1 MSSPVLSAEGA
12 APLLLELARA
22 LRARHFYP
30 STHATFCS
38 ALRRAAVA
46 WRDAL
51 SHAGQVEILVG
62 EAGMTLADG
71 APVRGLG
78 LEEFAEELQGAG
90 IRYLGIRDGVTPDEI
105 TTLIDTL
112 VDESGNQIPEGG
124 FEKLLRAYQVK
135 HLTTQAPEG
144 QPDATQARPEP
155 RAETDFEPRTASPAA
170 QQAVPPE
177 TRGLS
182 ENTVELVRL
191 LAQLELAA
199 DLGEYRLVAN
209 RIDSV
214 LNKLLA
220 AKNFVDAYRAALVYC
235 RHSADASGWTQAIC
249 EEAKAQLSSMHQNS
263 EMLDFVLERACAP
276 TGLTSVQAIQVLTA
290 VGPLA
295 VPSLLAQHDSSE
307 SAVQKQTIGI
317 LIAMGEEALPALIE
331 ELASGQAPRVRRA
344 TRLLGD
350 MQNPRAV
357 EFLADILQGDDLSCR
372 REAVRSLSRIGNSR
386 ALEIVAKVLTEDSE
400 IAPVAAS
407 CLAASTSSVA
417 VRALT
422 GVIGEGADVPEE
434 LRLEAIR
441 GLGRIGSRLAV
452 PALGELLERKPFF
465 GKKKLRDLRVAAA
478 HSLGQ
483 IGGEAAYMAVQPH
496 SGDTDAEVSRACQ
509 QALRQMSQA
518 GEE

>member
-1 MSSPVLSAEGA
+1 V

-38 ALRRAAVA
+38 ALRRAAAA

-62 EAGMTLADG
+62 DDGISLADG
-71 APVRGLG
+71 AAVRGLG
-78 LEEFAEELQGAG
+78 LEEFAQKLQGAG
-90 IRYLGIRDGVTPDEI
+90 IRHLGITAGVTPDEL
-105 TTLIDTL
+105 TTFIDTL
-112 VDESGNQIPEGG
+112 VDESGNEIPEGG
-124 FEKLLRAYQVK
+124 FEKLLHAYQVK
-135 HLTTQAPEG
+135 HLTTQG
-144 QPDATQARPEP
+144 QERPL
-155 RAETDFEPRTASPAA
+155 AAASPAPGSTREPSPEPTIAPDALPEVA
-170 QQAVPPE
+170 QPE

-191 LAQLELAA
+191 LAQLELAG

-209 RIDSV
+209 RVDSV

-235 RHSADASGWTQAIC
+235 RHSADSSGWTQTIC
-249 EEAKAQLSSMHQNS
+249 EEAGAQLSSLHQNP

-290 VGPLA
+290 LGPLA
-295 VPSLLAQHDSSE
+295 VPPLLALHDAAE
-307 SAVQKQTIGI
+307 AAVQKQTIAI

-331 ELASGQAPRVRRA
+331 ELASGQMPRIRRA
-344 TRLLGD
+344 TRLLGN

-357 EFLADILQGDDLSCR
+357 EFLADILQTDDLSCR
-372 REAVRSLSRIGNSR
+372 REAVRSLSRIGNTR
-386 ALEIVAKVLTEDSE
+386 ALEIVAKTLTEDSE

-422 GVIGEGADVPEE
+422 SVIDEGTGIPEE

-441 GLGRIGSRLAV
+441 GLGRIGSHLAV
-452 PALGELLERKPFF
+452 PALGSLLERKPFF

-478 HSLGQ
+478 HALGQ

-496 SGDTDAEVSRACQ
+496 AADSDAEVTRACR

-518 GEE
+518 TEE